1 MVAHELKQ
9 PLTVIGN
16 YAGSLRRRLS
26 RGEVPH
32 ETLLASITEIEDS
45 GTRAAAIIDRVRSYG
60 QVRTRSLAAVDLSDL
75 VKTAVARWRR
85 HSAHRVPCTLDLEPG
100 LTVEADRLEI
110 ELAVLNIVKN
120 AAAAVK
126 DQPDAA
132 IEVTL
137 TADGAYARLCI
148 ADNGPE
154 LPTRRS
160 RVLATS
166 ATTTAGGLG
175 LGIAIVHS
183 LLEAHGGSLA
193 YRRRTDLGGR
203 GLVCTVRLP
212 LSGAP
217 EDRTAA

>member
-1 MVAHELKQ
+1 M
-9 PLTVIGN
+9 P
-16 YAGSLRRRLS
+16 
-26 RGEVPH
+26 P
-32 ETLLASITEIEDS
+32 
-45 GTRAAAIIDRVRSYG
+45 
-60 QVRTRSLAAVDLSDL
+60 VDLSDL

-137 TADGAYARLCI
+137 KADGAYARLCI

-154 LPTRRS
+154 LSDEEIARLGRH
-160 RVLATS
+160 RLHHHC
-166 ATTTAGGLG
+166 GGLG

-193 YRRRTDLGGR
+193 YRRRTDLGR
-203 GLVCTVRLP
+203 PRPRLHREAP
-212 LSGAP
+212 ALRAP

>member
-1 MVAHELKQ
+1 M
-9 PLTVIGN
+9 
-16 YAGSLRRRLS
+16 
-26 RGEVPH
+26 
-32 ETLLASITEIEDS
+32 
-45 GTRAAAIIDRVRSYG
+45 RSYG

-137 TADGAYARLCI
+137 KADGAYARLCI

-154 LPTRRS
+154 LSDEEIAR
-160 RVLATS
+160 LGDIGY
-166 ATTTAGGLG
+166 TTTAGGLG

-203 GLVCTVRLP
+203 GLVCTVRLRSPAPPRTGPP
-212 LSGAP
+212 LEPQADSAP
-217 EDRTAA
+217 LFPIAALPVRDPPKCVELTEPFP